1 MSVELDRQDEVEA
14 EERRLRAVENV
25 GVLDDVHQQRLD
37 RLTRMAQVAF
47 DVPASS
53 IIVIG
58 SDQAWYP
65 TICGLP
71 GDPVPRHDT
80 FCSRAIKMGTVVV
93 SNDTAADPRFQDLP
107 YARGEGAL
115 RFYAARILRD
125 PAGNALGAFC
135 VFDLQP
141 RDFSERERDLLEE
154 LGAWAESELLAS
166 AEMTRAHM
174 VQAAMLPDAPLEL
187 DQWQVEGVCTPAQ
200 AVGGDYFDYSV
211 TDGLLSFGLADVMG
225 KGTGAALIGAGV
237 RVGLRAA
244 RSAVADGA
252 DLGRVITLLEQGSIA
267 DLDRAGS
274 FVTLFEG
281 VADLGSG
288 ELRWVDAGLGLAVLV
303 RADGTAE
310 QMRGEDLPLGVVPGR
325 GFTEHVTRMEPGDR
339 LVVFSDGVLDL
350 LDDENRWLEPVA
362 DLVRRHAAPRD
373 LFAAVNALARTRT
386 PTDDITLL
394 SVYRRP

>member
-1 MSVELDRQDEVEA
+1 VERQDEAEA
-14 EERRLRAVENV
+14 EQRRLRAVENV

-37 RLTRMAQVAF
+37 RLTRTAQVAF

-53 IIVIG
+53 ITLVEA
-58 SDQAWYP
+58 DQAWYP

-71 GDPVPRHDT
+71 SDPVPRKDT
-80 FCSRAIKMGTVVV
+80 YCSRALEMEPVVV
-93 SNDTAADPRFQDLP
+93 STDTAADPRFRDLP
-107 YARGEGAL
+107 FATGDAAL
-115 RFYAARILRD
+115 RFYAARVLRD
-125 PAGNALGAFC
+125 AAGNALGTFC
-135 VFDLQP
+135 LFDFEP
-141 RDFSERERDLLEE
+141 REFGARERRLLDE
-154 LGAWAESELLAS
+154 LGGWAEAELLAS
-166 AEMTRAHM
+166 AEMTRAHQ

-187 DQWQVEGVCTPAQ
+187 EQWQVEGVCTPAQ

-244 RSAVADGA
+244 RSAVAEGTA

-281 VADLGSG
+281 VVDLASG

-325 GFTEHVTRMEPGDR
+325 GFTEHVTRMAPGDR

-362 DLVRRHAAPRD
+362 DLVRRHAVPRD
-373 LFAAVNALARTRT
+373 LFEAVNALARTRT
-386 PTDDITLL
+386 PMDDITVL